1 MPVINVRLAQ
11 LYAFRSQI
19 DALRTQADAL
29 VALEEVGIQAVQE
42 ALGCDHPDDMRQST
56 ATFGAPRRFKC
67 LRCGETLE
75 SA

>member
-11 LYAFRSQI
+11 LYSLRSQI

-29 VALEEVGIQAVQE
+29 VALEEVAIQAVQE
-42 ALGCDHPDDMRQST
+42 AIGCDHPDDRRQNQ
-56 ATFGAPRRFKC
+56 ATFGHPTRFKC
-67 LRCGETLE
+67 LKCGETLE